1 MIKNKNRITNPIYLE
16 LKKLKL
22 IKDTNLF
29 VLNKKTRDRKIRVIK
44 DSKTKVI
51 FLEKYLTRK
60 NHYSSL
66 KNYDDF
72 KIRKVKI
79 KKIKTTSGYIKTD
92 IIINEDVRRYKLFK
106 KVLTNKHVLDFGC
119 GWGGLMKNIKKYK
132 SLCGVEVREQCISYI
147 KKNIKKINIY
157 NNINLV
163 KNKFDII
170 TMFHVLEHLPN
181 QVDTLKSLKSKLRKG
196 GKIII
201 EVPHAEDFLI
211 LQNNLKEFK
220 NFTFWSEHLILHTQ
234 RSLRKILTKSGFR
247 NIKFQSYQRYGF
259 ANHLGWFIE
268 RQPSM
273 GKVYN
278 NIFNKKLQTMYVD
291 NLKQLGQTDTLLAVA
306 TNPSKNK

>member
-1 MIKNKNRITNPIYLE
+1 MIKNKNRITNPIYIE

-22 IKDTNLF
+22 IKDKNLF

-51 FLEKYLTRK
+51 FLEKYLTRI

-66 KNYDDF
+66 KNYDEF
-72 KIRKVKI
+72 KIGKAKI
-79 KKIKTTSGYIKTD
+79 KKIKTTSGYIKTN
-92 IIINEDVRRYKLFK
+92 IIINEDLRRYELFK
-106 KVLTNKHVLDFGC
+106 KELTNKHILDFGC

-147 KKNIKKINIY
+147 KKKIKKINIY

-163 KNKFDII
+163 KNKVDII

-181 QVDTLKSLKSKLRKG
+181 QVDTLKSLKSKLRSG

-201 EVPHAEDFLI
+201 EVPHAQDFLI

-234 RSLRKILTKSGFR
+234 KSLRKILTKSGFR
-247 NIKFQSYQRYGF
+247 NIKFQYYQRYGF

-268 RQPSM
+268 RKPSM
-273 GKVYN
+273 GKIYN
-278 NIFNKKLQTMYVD
+278 NIFNKKLQKAYVE
-291 NLKQLGQTDTLLAVA
+291 NLKQLGQTDTLLVVA

>member
-1 MIKNKNRITNPIYLE
+1 MIKNKNRITNPIYIE

-22 IKDTNLF
+22 IKDKNLF

-51 FLEKYLTRK
+51 FLEKYLTRI

-66 KNYDDF
+66 KNYDEF
-72 KIRKVKI
+72 KIGKAKI
-79 KKIKTTSGYIKTD
+79 KKIKTTSGYIKTN
-92 IIINEDVRRYKLFK
+92 IIINEDLRRYELFK
-106 KVLTNKHVLDFGC
+106 KELTNKHILDFGC

-147 KKNIKKINIY
+147 KKIKKINIY

-163 KNKFDII
+163 KNKVDII

-181 QVDTLKSLKSKLRKG
+181 QVDTLKSLKSKLRRG

-201 EVPHAEDFLI
+201 EVPHAQDFLI

-234 RSLRKILTKSGFR
+234 KSLRKILTKSGFR
-247 NIKFQSYQRYGF
+247 NIKFQYYQRYGF

-268 RQPSM
+268 RKPSM
-273 GKVYN
+273 GKIYN
-278 NIFNKKLQTMYVD
+278 NIFNKKLQKAYVE
-291 NLKQLGQTDTLLAVA
+291 NLKQLGQTDTLLVVA

>member
-1 MIKNKNRITNPIYLE
+1 MIKNKNRITNPIYIE

-22 IKDTNLF
+22 IKDKNLF

-51 FLEKYLTRK
+51 FLEKYLTRI

-66 KNYDDF
+66 KNYDEF
-72 KIRKVKI
+72 KIGKAKI
-79 KKIKTTSGYIKTD
+79 KKIKTTSGYIKTN
-92 IIINEDVRRYKLFK
+92 IIINEDLRRYELFK
-106 KVLTNKHVLDFGC
+106 KELTNKHILDFGC

-147 KKNIKKINIY
+147 KKKIKKINIY

-163 KNKFDII
+163 KNKVDII

-181 QVDTLKSLKSKLRKG
+181 QVDTLKSLKSKLRRG

-201 EVPHAEDFLI
+201 EVPHAQDFLI

-234 RSLRKILTKSGFR
+234 KSLRKILTKSGFR
-247 NIKFQSYQRYGF
+247 NIKFQYYQRYGF

-268 RQPSM
+268 RKPSM
-273 GKVYN
+273 GKIYN
-278 NIFNKKLQTMYVD
+278 NIFNKKLQKAYVD
-291 NLKQLGQTDTLLAVA
+291 NLKQLGQTDTLLVVA

>member
-1 MIKNKNRITNPIYLE
+1 MIKNKNRITNPIYIE

-22 IKDTNLF
+22 IKDKNLF

-51 FLEKYLTRK
+51 FLEKYLTRI

-66 KNYDDF
+66 KNYDEF
-72 KIRKVKI
+72 KIGKAKI
-79 KKIKTTSGYIKTD
+79 KKIKTTSGYIKTN
-92 IIINEDVRRYKLFK
+92 IIINEDLRRYELFK
-106 KVLTNKHVLDFGC
+106 KELTNKHILDFGC

-147 KKNIKKINIY
+147 KKKIKKINIY

-163 KNKFDII
+163 KNKVDII

-181 QVDTLKSLKSKLRKG
+181 QVDTLKSLKSKLRRG

-201 EVPHAEDFLI
+201 EVPHAQDFLI

-234 RSLRKILTKSGFR
+234 KSLRKILTKSGFR
-247 NIKFQSYQRYGF
+247 NIKFQYYQRYGF

-268 RQPSM
+268 RKPSM
-273 GKVYN
+273 GKIYN
-278 NIFNKKLQTMYVD
+278 NIFNKKLQKAYVE
-291 NLKQLGQTDTLLAVA
+291 NLKQLGQTDTLLVVA

>member
-1 MIKNKNRITNPIYLE
+1 MIKNKNRITNPIYIE

-22 IKDTNLF
+22 IKDKNLF

-51 FLEKYLTRK
+51 FLEKYLTRI

-66 KNYDDF
+66 KNYDEF
-72 KIRKVKI
+72 KIGKAKI
-79 KKIKTTSGYIKTD
+79 KKIKTTSGYIKTN
-92 IIINEDVRRYKLFK
+92 IIINEDLRRYELFK
-106 KVLTNKHVLDFGC
+106 KELTNKHILDFGC

-147 KKNIKKINIY
+147 KKKIKKINIY

-163 KNKFDII
+163 KNKVDII

-181 QVDTLKSLKSKLRKG
+181 QVDTLKSLKSKLRRG

-201 EVPHAEDFLI
+201 EVPHAQDFLI

-234 RSLRKILTKSGFR
+234 KSLKKILTKSGFR
-247 NIKFQSYQRYGF
+247 NIKFQYYQRYGF

-268 RQPSM
+268 RKPSM
-273 GKVYN
+273 GKIYN
-278 NIFNKKLQTMYVD
+278 NIFNKKLQKAYVD
-291 NLKQLGQTDTLLAVA
+291 NLKQLGQTDTLLVVA